1 MNQEI
6 AKTESPNYAQILEK
20 VVTKGDLADL
30 TPNDRANYYKDIC
43 DSLKLNWRTKPF
55 EFLELKDKQSNKTK
69 IVLYARKDC
78 CEQLRKRDGITV
90 RILTQCLDPDSGI
103 YTVHVEAAGSDG
115 RRDEDIGCVPMKGI
129 TAEEKANAMM
139 KAVTKAKR
147 RVTLSICGLGFL
159 DETEIDSIPGAKRIE
174 TNLESEVM

>member
-1 MNQEI
+1 MSQEI
-6 AKTESPNYAQILEK
+6 AKQDIPNYAQILEK

-30 TPNDRANYYKDIC
+30 SPSDRANYYKDIC

-55 EFLELKDKQSNKTK
+55 EFLELKDRQSGKTK

-90 RILTQCLDPDSGI
+90 RILSQQLDPDSGI
-103 YTVHVEAAGSDG
+103 FTVHVEAAGTDG
-115 RRDEDIGCVPMKGI
+115 RRDEDIGCTVLKGL
-129 TAEEKANAMM
+129 TAEDKANAMM
-139 KAVTKAKR
+139 KAITKAKR

-159 DETEIDSIPGAKRIE
+159 DESEVDSIPGAKRVE
-174 TNLESEVM
+174 TSLEVE